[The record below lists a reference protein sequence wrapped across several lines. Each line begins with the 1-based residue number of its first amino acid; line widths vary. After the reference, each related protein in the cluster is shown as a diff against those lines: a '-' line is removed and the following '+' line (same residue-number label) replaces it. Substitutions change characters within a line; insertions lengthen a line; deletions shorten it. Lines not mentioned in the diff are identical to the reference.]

1 MKVFVTGAA
10 GFIGRAVVEDLKK
23 NGHEAIGLARSDAS
37 ADKITKAGGEVIRG
51 DIEDLESLKKG
62 AKEADGVV
70 HLAFIH
76 DFSAE
81 GFAKAL
87 EVDRAAIRAMAD
99 AMEGTGK
106 PLAIASGT
114 LIVAGS
120 ERATEDDRK
129 FGPANPFQHQYHC

>member
-10 GFIGRAVVEDLKK
+10 GFIGRAVVEDLRN

-37 ADKITKAGGEVIRG
+37 ADKIKKAGGEVIRG

-62 AKEADGVV
+62 ATESDGVI

-87 EVDRAAIRAMAD
+87 EVDRAAISAMAE
-99 AMEGTGK
+99 AMQGTGK

-120 ERATEDDRK
+120 ERGTEDDRK
-129 FGPANPFQHQYHC
+129 LCERARALQW